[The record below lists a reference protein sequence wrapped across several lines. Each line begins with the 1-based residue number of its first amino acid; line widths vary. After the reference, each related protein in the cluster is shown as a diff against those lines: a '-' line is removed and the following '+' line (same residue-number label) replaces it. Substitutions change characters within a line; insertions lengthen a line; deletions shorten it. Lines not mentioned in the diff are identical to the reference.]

1 MSLFTLV
8 TPMQSD
14 TVQQSISLNLPVDGM
29 TCAACSTRLER
40 VLGKQPGISRAEVNL
55 ATNSASI
62 DFDAAQIS
70 ASDVTTTITKA
81 GFSVPPE
88 THELLVGGMT
98 CAACS
103 SRLEKVLSR
112 LPGVER
118 AVVNLATEK
127 ASVTALAGVVTL
139 QELISAVEKA
149 GFTAHPAVTAA
160 EQQAKLD
167 QLKLQQDHR
176 ERMQLIL
183 SALLTLPLALPMLLT
198 PLGIHAELPAVW
210 QLILAT
216 PVQFWLGWRFYVGAF
231 KSLRG
236 GAGNMDVL
244 VAMGTSAAWGL
255 SAWVTLLGGAGGH
268 LYFEAAAMVITLV
281 LLGKWLEGRAKRS
294 AASAIRAL
302 MNLRPE
308 VARVERD
315 GAIVEV
321 PAETVIR
328 DEVVVIRPG
337 ERVPVDGIILEGV
350 SQLDESLI
358 TGESLPVGR
367 GVDDRVTGASVNG
380 EGLLRVQATTVGTES
395 TLSRIIRLVES
406 AQASKAPVQKL
417 VDQISAIFVPVVVMI
432 AVATFFGWWLIGSD
446 LEVAFIASV
455 SVLVIA
461 CPCAL
466 GLATPTAL
474 MVGTGVAAGKGVLI
488 KDAEAL
494 ERAHHST
501 AVVFDKTGTLTLGR
515 PTVESVVAQDGDE
528 TGLLQLTA
536 SAQQGSEH
544 PLAHAILSRTEK
556 DGLALLPVSDFK
568 TRPGRGLSARVG
580 DRQLLIGNRRLMDEG
595 GVELQPWIGAGEAL
609 ESAGRTLMWVAETA
623 PSPRLLGYIAV
634 SDPIKPEA
642 GEAVAALKRSG
653 ILTVMLTGD
662 NRHASKVV
670 ADALGIDQVVS
681 EVLPEQKSDEVA
693 RLKAQGHIVAMVGDG
708 INDAPALAAADVG
721 MAMGTGTDVAMHTA
735 GITLMRGDPGLIG
748 DAISISR
755 ATYHKIRQNL
765 FWALIYNLIAIP
777 LAASGM
783 LNPVVAGAAMAM
795 SSVSVVSNSL
805 LLRRW
810 RRAV

>member
-1 MSLFTLV
+1 MHSDNLT
-8 TPMQSD
+8 QSVNL
-14 TVQQSISLNLPVDGM
+14 TLPVDGM

-40 VLGKQPGISRAEVNL
+40 VLGKQPGVSSAAVNL
-55 ATNSASI
+55 ATNSASV
-62 DFDAAQIS
+62 DFDKRKLS
-70 ASDVTTTITKA
+70 ANDITSAIAKA
-81 GFSVPPE
+81 GFSVPSE
-88 THELLVGGMT
+88 TYDLLIGGMT

-103 SRLEKVLSR
+103 GRLEKVLNR

-127 ASVTALAGVVTL
+127 ASITAPSGVISL
-139 QELISAVEKA
+139 QDLLLAVEKA
-149 GFTAHPAVTAA
+149 GFTAQSAVTAA
-160 EQQAKLD
+160 EHQEQLD
-167 QLKLQQDHR
+167 QQKLQQSR
-176 ERMQLIL
+176 KELMQLIL
-183 SALLTLPLALPMLLT
+183 AILFTLPLALPMLLM
-198 PLGIHAELPAVW
+198 PLGVHAELPAAW
-210 QLILAT
+210 QMVLAT
-216 PVQFWLGWRFYVGAF
+216 PVQFWLGWRFYQGAF

-255 SAWVTLLGGAGGH
+255 SAWVTVTGGAGGH

-302 MNLRPE
+302 MDLQPE

-315 GAIVEV
+315 GVIIEV
-321 PAETVIR
+321 PAEKVTQG
-328 DEVVVIRPG
+328 EVVVIRPG
-337 ERVPVDGIILEGV
+337 ERVPVDGVILEGV

-358 TGESLPVGR
+358 TGESLPVER
-367 GVDDRVTGASVNG
+367 GVADRVTGASVNG
-380 EGLLRVQATTVGTES
+380 DGLLRIQATTVGTES

-417 VDQISAIFVPVVVMI
+417 VDQISAVFVPVVALI
-432 AVATFFGWWLIGSD
+432 AVVTFLGWWLIGSD

-474 MVGTGVAAGKGVLI
+474 MVGTGVAARKGVLI

-501 AVVFDKTGTLTLGR
+501 AVVLDKTGTLTLGK
-515 PTVESVVAQDGDE
+515 PTVESIVAHDE
-528 TGLLQLTA
+528 DTTGLLLITA

-544 PLAHAILSRTEK
+544 PLAHAILSRAEK
-556 DGLALLPVSDFK
+556 EKLTLLPVADFK
-568 TRPGRGLSARVG
+568 TSPGRGLSARIGEREV
-580 DRQLLIGNRRLMDEG
+580 LVGNRRLMDESAVDLSTLW
-595 GVELQPWIGAGEAL
+595 VEGEAL
-609 ESAGRTLMWVAETA
+609 ESSGRTLMWVAETA
-623 PSPRLLGYIAV
+623 PAQQLLGFIAV
-634 SDPIKPEA
+634 SDPIKPDA
-642 GEAVAALKRSG
+642 VAAVAALKRKG

-662 NRHASKVV
+662 NRYASQAV
-670 ADALGIDQVVS
+670 ADAVGIDQVVS
-681 EVLPEQKSDEVA
+681 EVLPEEKSAEVQ
-693 RLKAQGHIVAMVGDG
+693 RLKGAGHVVAMVGDG

-735 GITLMRGDPGLIG
+735 GITLMRGDPGLIA
-748 DAISISR
+748 DALSISH
-755 ATYHKIRQNL
+755 ATYNKIRQNL

-810 RRAV
+810 RRAD